1 MIVMETESSLKSKDI
16 YKKIISRKLLF
27 LILISVGCMVTLV
40 IDILVGPAK
49 LSISEVLGTIFNLN
63 SVEPGTQVIIWTLRL
78 PMALMAIV
86 VGATLGIAGAE
97 MQTIL
102 DNPLASPYTL
112 GVSSGAGFGA
122 ALVIVLGSKVISYF
136 GEYVVSISSF
146 IFALLTCFIIYSIGK
161 LRRVTSQTMI
171 LAGIGLMF
179 LFQALLALLQYI
191 ATPEDLQTIVF
202 WLFGSLMK
210 TTWSKFEIVF
220 IVIIVVIPLLVK
232 DAWKLTAL
240 KMGDDSAKSL
250 GINVEKLRLKTFILI
265 SILTASAVS
274 FVGTIGFIGLVGPH
288 IARILVGEDQRY
300 FLPMSA
306 FGGAILLSLGSI
318 ASKIIVPGAIF
329 PIGIVTSLIGVPFFF
344 LLILSKRRRCY

>member
-1 MIVMETESSLKSKDI
+1 METESVLKYKDI
-16 YKKIISRKLLF
+16 YNKIISRKLLF
-27 LILISVGCMVTLV
+27 LVMLSIGCVVSLI
-40 IDILVGPAK
+40 IDILVGPAW
-49 LSISEVLGTIFNLN
+49 LSIPEVLGTIFKMN
-63 SVEPGTQVIIWTLRL
+63 SVDPAAQVIVWTMRL
-78 PMALMAIV
+78 PMALMAIA

-122 ALVIVLGSKVISYF
+122 GIIIVFGSRAISYF
-136 GEYVVSISSF
+136 GEYVVSFSSF
-146 IFALLTCFIIYSIGK
+146 IFALATCFIIYSIGK
-161 LRRVTSQTMI
+161 ARQVTSETMI

-179 LFQALLALLQYI
+179 LFQALLALLQFI

-202 WLFGSLMK
+202 WLFGSLTK
-210 TTWSKFEIVF
+210 TTWPKVEIV
-220 IVIIVVIPLLVK
+220 IVILIMIIPLLVK

-240 KMGDDSAKSL
+240 KMGDDKAQSL
-250 GINVEKLRLKTFILI
+250 GVNVDKLRLQTFILI
-265 SILTASAVS
+265 SILTAAAVS

-288 IARILVGEDQRY
+288 IARMLVGEDQRY

-306 FGGAILLSLGSI
+306 LGGAMLLSMGDIL
-318 ASKIIVPGAIF
+318 SKIIVPGSIF

-344 LLILSKRRRCY
+344 SLILSKKRGCQ